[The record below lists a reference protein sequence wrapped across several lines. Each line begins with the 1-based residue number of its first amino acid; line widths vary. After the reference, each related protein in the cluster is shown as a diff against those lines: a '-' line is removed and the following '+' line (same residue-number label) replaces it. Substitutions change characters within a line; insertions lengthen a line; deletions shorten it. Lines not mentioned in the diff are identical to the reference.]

1 MGRVNKTIGGVFVDI
16 VGSASRISKY
26 DEFINSGKNL
36 NSSKSLKAITAD
48 YKKLIDA
55 QKDQYRV
62 LADLEQL
69 ILQKRVREN
78 LNPKDIKLSILREY
92 IYARVSFYRTNTSTK
107 DIRVLVGFSDMYG
120 KTLKDIAKNKI
131 FQQDATIKLQ
141 DAMDF
146 EIAENERLMQE
157 VKNKFGRNK

>member
-36 NSSKSLKAITAD
+36 KSSKSLKAITAD

-78 LNPKDIKLSILREY
+78 LNPKDIKLSVLREY

>member
-26 DEFINSGKNL
+26 DEFINSGKSL
-36 NSSKSLKAITAD
+36 KSSKSLKAITAD

-78 LNPKDIKLSILREY
+78 LNPKDIKLSVLREY

-107 DIRVLVGFSDMYG
+107 DIRVLVGFSDAYG
-120 KTLKDIAKNKI
+120 KTLKDISKNKL
-131 FQQDATIKLQ
+131 FQEDAAIKLQ
-141 DAMDF
+141 EAMDF
-146 EIAENERLMQE
+146 EIAENELQLQE

>member
-16 VGSASRISKY
+16 VGSASHISKY
-26 DEFINSGKNL
+26 DEFINSGKSL
-36 NSSKSLKAITAD
+36 KSSKSLKAITAD

-78 LNPKDIKLSILREY
+78 LNPKDIKLSVLREY

-107 DIRVLVGFSDMYG
+107 DIRVLVGVSDMYG
-120 KTLKDIAKNKI
+120 KTVKDIAKNKL
-131 FQQDATIKLQ
+131 FQKDAAVKLQ
-141 DAMDF
+141 EAMDI
-146 EIAENERLMQE
+146 EIAENELQLQE
-157 VKNKFGRNK
+157 VKNYFGGTK

>member
-36 NSSKSLKAITAD
+36 KSSKSLKAITAS
-48 YKKLIDA
+48 YKQLIDS

-107 DIRVLVGFSDMYG
+107 DIRVLVGFSDLYG
-120 KTLKDIAKNKI
+120 KTVKDIAKNKT
-131 FQQDATIKLQ
+131 FQADAAAKLQ
-141 DAMDF
+141 EAMDF
-146 EIAENERLMQE
+146 EIAENERLLDE
-157 VKNKFGRNK
+157 VKNKFGRIK

>member
-26 DEFINSGKNL
+26 DEFINSGKSL
-36 NSSKSLKAITAD
+36 KSSKSLKAITAD

-78 LNPKDIKLSILREY
+78 LNPKDIKLSMLREY
-92 IYARVSFYRTNTSTK
+92 IYARISFYRTNTSTK
-107 DIRVLVGFSDMYG
+107 DIRVLVGFSDAYG
-120 KTLKDIAKNKI
+120 KTLKDISKNKI
-131 FQQDATIKLQ
+131 FQEHAAIKLQ
-141 DAMDF
+141 EAMDF

-157 VKNKFGRNK
+157 VKNKFGGIK

>member
-26 DEFINSGKNL
+26 DEFINSGKSL
-36 NSSKSLKAITAD
+36 KSSKSLKAITAD

>member
-26 DEFINSGKNL
+26 DEFINSGKSL
-36 NSSKSLKAITAD
+36 KSSKSLKAITAD

-92 IYARVSFYRTNTSTK
+92 IYARISFYRTNTSTK

>member
-26 DEFINSGKNL
+26 DEFINSGKSL
-36 NSSKSLKAITAD
+36 KSSKSLKAITAD

-78 LNPKDIKLSILREY
+78 LNPKDIKLSVLREY
-92 IYARVSFYRTNTSTK
+92 IYARISFYRTNTSTK

>member
-26 DEFINSGKNL
+26 DEFINSGKSL
-36 NSSKSLKAITAD
+36 KSSKSLKAITAD

-78 LNPKDIKLSILREY
+78 LNPKDIKLSVLREY

>member
-26 DEFINSGKNL
+26 DEFINSGKSL
-36 NSSKSLKAITAD
+36 KSSKSLKAITAD

-78 LNPKDIKLSILREY
+78 LNPKDIKLSMLREY

-141 DAMDF
+141 EAMDF

>member
-36 NSSKSLKAITAD
+36 KSSKSLKAITAS
-48 YKKLIDA
+48 YKQLIDS

-107 DIRVLVGFSDMYG
+107 DIRVLVGFSDLYG
-120 KTLKDIAKNKI
+120 KTVKDIAKNKT
-131 FQQDATIKLQ
+131 FQADATTKLQ
-141 DAMDF
+141 EAMDF
-146 EIAENERLMQE
+146 EIAENERLLDE
-157 VKNKFGRNK
+157 VKNKFGRIK

>member
-26 DEFINSGKNL
+26 DEFINSGKSL
-36 NSSKSLKAITAD
+36 KSSKSLKAITAD

-78 LNPKDIKLSILREY
+78 FNPKDIKLSILREY
-92 IYARVSFYRTNTSTK
+92 IYARISFYRTNTSTK

-131 FQQDATIKLQ
+131 FQQDAAIKLQ

>member
-36 NSSKSLKAITAD
+36 KSSKSLKAITAN
-48 YKKLIDA
+48 YKKLIDS

-78 LNPKDIKLSILREY
+78 LNPKDIKLSILRDY

-107 DIRVLVGFSDMYG
+107 DIRVLVGLSDMYG

-131 FQQDATIKLQ
+131 FQEHAAIKLQ

-146 EIAENERLMQE
+146 EIAENERLLQE
-157 VKNKFGRNK
+157 VKNNFGGIK

>member
-36 NSSKSLKAITAD
+36 KSSKSLKAITAD

-78 LNPKDIKLSILREY
+78 LNPKDIKLSMLREY
-92 IYARVSFYRTNTSTK
+92 IYARISFYRTNTSTK
-107 DIRVLVGFSDMYG
+107 DIRVLVGFSDAYG
-120 KTLKDIAKNKI
+120 KTLKDISKNKI
-131 FQQDATIKLQ
+131 FQEHAAIKLQ

>member
-26 DEFINSGKNL
+26 DEFINSGKSL
-36 NSSKSLKAITAD
+36 KSSKSLKAITAS
-48 YKKLIDA
+48 YKKLIDS

-78 LNPKDIKLSILREY
+78 LNPKDIKLSVLREY

-120 KTLKDIAKNKI
+120 KTVKDIAKNKI
-131 FQQDATIKLQ
+131 FQQDAAIKLQ
-141 DAMDF
+141 EAMDF

-157 VKNKFGRNK
+157 VKNKFGGIK

>member
-26 DEFINSGKNL
+26 DEFINSGKSL
-36 NSSKSLKAITAD
+36 KSSKSLKAITAD

-55 QKDQYRV
+55 QKDQYRI

-78 LNPKDIKLSILREY
+78 FNPKDIKLSILREY
-92 IYARVSFYRTNTSTK
+92 IYARISFYRTNTSTK

-131 FQQDATIKLQ
+131 FQQDAAIKLQ

>member
-36 NSSKSLKAITAD
+36 KSSKSLKAITAD

-78 LNPKDIKLSILREY
+78 LNPKDIKLSMLREY
-92 IYARVSFYRTNTSTK
+92 IYARISFYRTNTSTK

>member
-36 NSSKSLKAITAD
+36 KSSKSLKAITAD

-78 LNPKDIKLSILREY
+78 LNPKDIKLSMLREY
-92 IYARVSFYRTNTSTK
+92 IYARISFYRTNTSTK
-107 DIRVLVGFSDMYG
+107 DIRVLVGFSDAYG
-120 KTLKDIAKNKI
+120 KTLKDISKNKI
-131 FQQDATIKLQ
+131 FQEHAAIKLQ
-141 DAMDF
+141 EAMDF

>member
-16 VGSASRISKY
+16 VGSASHISKY

-36 NSSKSLKAITAD
+36 KSSKSLKAITAS
-48 YKKLIDA
+48 YKKLIDS

-78 LNPKDIKLSILREY
+78 LNPKDIKLSMLREY

-107 DIRVLVGFSDMYG
+107 DIRVLVGFSDAYG
-120 KTLKDIAKNKI
+120 KTLKDISKNKI
-131 FQQDATIKLQ
+131 FQEHAAIKLQ

-146 EIAENERLMQE
+146 EIAENERLLDE
-157 VKNKFGRNK
+157 VKNKFGRIK

>member
-36 NSSKSLKAITAD
+36 KSSKSLKAITAH

-78 LNPKDIKLSILREY
+78 LNPKDIKLSVLREY

>member
-36 NSSKSLKAITAD
+36 KSSKSLKAITAD

-78 LNPKDIKLSILREY
+78 LNPKDIKLSVLREY
-92 IYARVSFYRTNTSTK
+92 IYARISFYRTNTSTK
-107 DIRVLVGFSDMYG
+107 DIRVLVGFSDAYG
-120 KTLKDIAKNKI
+120 KTLKDISKNKI
-131 FQQDATIKLQ
+131 FQEHAAIKLQ
-141 DAMDF
+141 EAMDF

>member
-36 NSSKSLKAITAD
+36 KSSKSLKAITAS
-48 YKKLIDA
+48 YKQLIDS

-107 DIRVLVGFSDMYG
+107 DIRVLVGFSDLYG
-120 KTLKDIAKNKI
+120 KTVKDIAKNKT
-131 FQQDATIKLQ
+131 FQADAAAKLQ
-141 DAMDF
+141 EAMDF
-146 EIAENERLMQE
+146 EIAKNERLLDE
-157 VKNKFGRNK
+157 VKNKFGRIK

>member
-36 NSSKSLKAITAD
+36 KSSKSLKAITAD

-78 LNPKDIKLSILREY
+78 LNPKDIKLSVLREY
-92 IYARVSFYRTNTSTK
+92 IYARISFYRTNTSTK

>member
-36 NSSKSLKAITAD
+36 KSSKSLKAITAD

-78 LNPKDIKLSILREY
+78 LNPKDIKLSVLREY
-92 IYARVSFYRTNTSTK
+92 IYARISFYRTNTSTK
-107 DIRVLVGFSDMYG
+107 DIRVLVGFSDAYG
-120 KTLKDIAKNKI
+120 KTLKDISKNKI
-131 FQQDATIKLQ
+131 FQEHAAIKLQ

>member
-36 NSSKSLKAITAD
+36 KSSKSLKAITAD

-78 LNPKDIKLSILREY
+78 LNPKDIKLSVLREY
-92 IYARVSFYRTNTSTK
+92 IYARISFYRTNTSTK
-107 DIRVLVGFSDMYG
+107 DIRVLVGFSDAYG
-120 KTLKDIAKNKI
+120 KTLKDISKNKI
-131 FQQDATIKLQ
+131 FQEHAAIKLQ

-146 EIAENERLMQE
+146 EIAENELQLQE
-157 VKNKFGRNK
+157 VKNKFGGIK

>member
-16 VGSASRISKY
+16 VGSTSRISKY

-36 NSSKSLKAITAD
+36 KSSKSLKAITAD

-55 QKDQYRV
+55 QKNQYRV

-92 IYARVSFYRTNTSTK
+92 IYARISFYRTNTSTK
-107 DIRVLVGFSDMYG
+107 DIRVLVGFSDAYG
-120 KTLKDIAKNKI
+120 KTLKDISKNKI
-131 FQQDATIKLQ
+131 FQEHAAIKLQ
-141 DAMDF
+141 EAMDI

-157 VKNKFGRNK
+157 VKNKFGGIK

>member
-26 DEFINSGKNL
+26 DEFINSGKSL
-36 NSSKSLKAITAD
+36 KSSKSLKAITAD

-55 QKDQYRV
+55 QKNQYRV

-78 LNPKDIKLSILREY
+78 LNPKDIKLSVLREY
-92 IYARVSFYRTNTSTK
+92 IYARISFYRTNTSTK

-120 KTLKDIAKNKI
+120 KTVKDIAKNKI
-131 FQQDATIKLQ
+131 FQQDAAIKLQ
-141 DAMDF
+141 EAMDF

>member
-36 NSSKSLKAITAD
+36 KSSKSLKAITAH

>member
-36 NSSKSLKAITAD
+36 KSSKSLKAITAD

>member
-36 NSSKSLKAITAD
+36 KSSKSLKAITAD

-78 LNPKDIKLSILREY
+78 LNPKDIKLSVLREY
-92 IYARVSFYRTNTSTK
+92 IYARISFYRTNTSTK
-107 DIRVLVGFSDMYG
+107 DIRVLVGFSDAYG
-120 KTLKDIAKNKI
+120 KTLKDISKNKI
-131 FQQDATIKLQ
+131 FQEHAAIKLQ

-146 EIAENERLMQE
+146 EIAENELQLQE

>member
-36 NSSKSLKAITAD
+36 KSSKSLKAITAD

-78 LNPKDIKLSILREY
+78 LNPKDIKLSVLREY
-92 IYARVSFYRTNTSTK
+92 IYARISFYRTNTSTK

-131 FQQDATIKLQ
+131 FQQDAAIKLQ

>member
-36 NSSKSLKAITAD
+36 KSSKSLKAITAD

-78 LNPKDIKLSILREY
+78 LNPKDIKLSVLREY

-107 DIRVLVGFSDMYG
+107 DIRVLVGFSDAYG
-120 KTLKDIAKNKI
+120 KTLKDISKNKI
-131 FQQDATIKLQ
+131 FQEHAAIKLQ
-141 DAMDF
+141 EAMDF

>member
-36 NSSKSLKAITAD
+36 KSSKSLKAITAD

-92 IYARVSFYRTNTSTK
+92 IYARISFYRTNTSTK

>member
-36 NSSKSLKAITAD
+36 KSSKSLKAIKAS
-48 YKKLIDA
+48 YKKLIDS

-78 LNPKDIKLSILREY
+78 LNPKDIKLSVLREY
-92 IYARVSFYRTNTSTK
+92 IYARISFYRTNTSTK
-107 DIRVLVGFSDMYG
+107 DIRVLVGFSDAYG
-120 KTLKDIAKNKI
+120 KTLKDISKNKI
-131 FQQDATIKLQ
+131 FQEHAAIKLQ
-141 DAMDF
+141 EAMDF

-157 VKNKFGRNK
+157 VKNKFGGIK

>member
-26 DEFINSGKNL
+26 DEFINSGKSL
-36 NSSKSLKAITAD
+36 KSSKSLKAITAD

-131 FQQDATIKLQ
+131 FQQDAAIKLQ
-141 DAMDF
+141 EAMDF
-146 EIAENERLMQE
+146 EIAENELQLQE

>member
-36 NSSKSLKAITAD
+36 KSSKSLKAITAD

-120 KTLKDIAKNKI
+120 KTVKDIAKNKL
-131 FQQDATIKLQ
+131 FQQDAAIKLQ
-141 DAMDF
+141 EAMDI
-146 EIAENERLMQE
+146 EIAENERLLRE
-157 VKNKFGRNK
+157 VKNNFGGIK